1 MPQTC
6 TICRHQRRN
15 EIDGALVE
23 GESLR
28 NIAKRTETSAT
39 ALHRHKA
46 QHIPKSL
53 VLAQETAE
61 EVQAGTLFER
71 LRSVGR
77 VTQEILREA
86 RGTKN
91 HIVALQAIGRIERQ
105 LELEARLLGELDDA
119 TKVAIGIQTTPAG
132 PPDVSDLTP
141 EQLFAEQRILRECRE
156 RLEAIHAGKPDPL
169 MIEAGPG
176 TVIEMTGNQPDG

>member
-28 NIAKRTETSAT
+28 NIAKRTGTSAT

-53 VLAQETAE
+53 ALANEAAE
-61 EVQAGTLFER
+61 EIQAGTLFER
-71 LRSVGR
+71 LRSIGR
-77 VTQEILREA
+77 VTQQILHEA

-105 LELEARLLGELDDA
+105 LELEARLLGEMDDSA
-119 TKVAIGIQTTPAG
+119 KTAPGVQAAAAW
-132 PPDVSDLTP
+132 PDVNSLTE
-141 EQLFAEQRILRECRE
+141 EQLFAEKRILRECRE
-156 RLEAIHAGKPDPL
+156 RLEAVHAGKPDPL
-169 MIEAGPG
+169 LLEAGPG
-176 TVIEMTGNQPDG
+176 AVEEVTLNEPER

>member
-28 NIAKRTETSAT
+28 NIAKRTGTSAT

-61 EVQAGTLFER
+61 EVRAGTLFER
-71 LRSVGR
+71 LRSLGR
-77 VTQEILREA
+77 VTQEILHEA
-86 RGTKN
+86 RGTRN
-91 HIVALQAIGRIERQ
+91 HIAALQAIGRIERQ
-105 LELEARLLGELDDA
+105 LELEARLLGEMDDPA
-119 TKVAIGIQTTPAG
+119 KIAPGMQAAVAW
-132 PPDVSDLTP
+132 PDVNSLTE
-141 EQLFAEQRILRECRE
+141 EQLFAEQRIWRETRE
-156 RLEAIHAGKPDPL
+156 RLDALQAGKPDPL
-169 MIEAGPG
+169 MLEAGPG
-176 TVIEMTGNQPDG
+176 TVEEVTLHEPKG